1 MRVFSIEL
9 PGTLVFDYPTL
20 EAIQTFICDSMQS
33 LAGENVTVS
42 SASLATEVQDV
53 EDTLSMLCTS
63 FALKGPSGMTTSSG
77 KKIDTISRVPF
88 ARWDLDTVSSE
99 YRDTRPPTFGSF
111 MQDIAAFDIACTG
124 LGLGEA
130 KLMDVQQRAL
140 IQLTLELKMS
150 SMALNGTTPVGVFVG
165 ISNTD
170 YGRLCSKFQA
180 NVTTYS
186 ATGGAL
192 NVASGRLSYTFD
204 FRGPAM
210 SIDTACSSS
219 LVTTHLA
226 NMQRKFSRT
235 TNIVAGVNILTTPE
249 TTMMFHKAGMLS
261 ADGRCKTLD
270 ASADGYVRGE
280 FCGALC
286 IESAEAAEATQSD
299 NSLPVAVLGTAVNQ
313 DGRSSALTAPNGPA
327 QQMVIRSALQHKSLD
342 GGDVSLLQMHGTGTP
357 LGDPIEVGALN
368 AVLMDK
374 RVDEHPLTLAA
385 GKSGIGHTEP
395 GAGAAGLIHSIEALI
410 NAASAAVVHLTSVN
424 PHLHQIIGS
433 KEKSKFNL
441 PKISLGISHNV
452 GDGDVVGGVSS
463 FAFQGTNS
471 HAILGCG
478 SFSVYNKEDSSLS
491 WQPQRCW
498 VVPPV
503 HPLLTSC
510 LGFNAFDGTV
520 KFQTSL
526 TKALHAYLWD
536 HQIQSKP
543 LFPGAGYLEMGT
555 ALGQLMTDGGF
566 ASIVVEGASIPAP
579 LVLPDSVTQFD
590 EKVVEICVNALQSA
604 HFSISSLSTR
614 NGSTFSIEHFRA
626 SLGWL
631 ERSEGTSEQAISTP
645 LCLCNEALRAQS
657 TVPVPTSLLY
667 AAMHSVGLQYMT
679 KFQVLKTIR
688 HQGSSSGEAFAQ
700 IGGQATSAL
709 NGMYTHPSALDG
721 CLQLGA
727 TSLVSHASTDDQ
739 QTQVPA
745 GIEAFVV
752 YQQSKSAVLH
762 AVAKTLHSSAQES
775 VSQHGLYDPQGGC
788 SSTVYNLLTKSMS
801 SGASG
806 VAASKAAMR
815 EKRSMTYFVQ
825 WNACLA
831 ESTISMPSDVSF
843 KLELALESEVSSM
856 GLALS
861 IVRDVMN
868 KGHMPLNLRTFG
880 AHGAL
885 DYPTNQVNTSQG
897 HLWGLLPTVAQE
909 CQNLVCGGIDAGV
922 EDPSNA
928 LGGDPLIV
936 DSLLMKSV
944 DSDVQG
950 EALRGGTLLVPT
962 LLASRAHLKEAHSQ
976 LVPNPRGSFSSLTLQ
991 TIEPLSSTTMDM
1003 ILQVH
1008 TVGLNFRDVLNILDM
1023 YPGDPGMPGG
1033 DCSGVVVDIRD
1044 SGSFCV
1050 GQAVFGL
1057 AEGCLG
1063 TEVNALSDLIVPL
1076 PSNVGFN
1083 AAATVPTV
1091 FVTVQIAFSHASC
1104 MQGNDNVLIHAAA
1117 GGVGLAALQVVQ
1129 ASGSNALATAGSSR
1143 KRTLLRSLG
1152 LKHVVNSRDTQ
1163 YPELVSY
1170 TGGVD
1175 IALNSLTSSG
1185 MVGATLSTLGAGG
1198 RMVEIGKRDIWSR
1211 QSVRMERQDVTYE
1224 LLAVD
1229 FLPPHRMQQMMLQ
1242 TARFLASGSIGPLPQ
1257 VIHSLGSVHAA
1268 LRQMSQA
1275 KHIGKVVVCPGRD
1288 ASFGMQETAIITG
1301 GAGSLGSE
1309 LCAWNAHLPIRHTVA
1324 LGRSGHASLSYAEK
1338 ICSKSSQI
1346 VSIQSLLKCDASMT
1360 SDVEGMLHGVQ
1371 HQIDVMIH
1379 VGGILADATLLKQ
1392 SLQKCRSVF
1401 APKQSALD
1409 ILSNFTSNVRMDVS
1423 ILFSSVA
1430 SALGSPGQSN
1440 YSAANA
1446 YLDVF
1451 STHQMSMGSSYSSIC
1466 WGAWSG
1472 GGMATQNQQTALRLQ
1487 RTGMSSLSAE
1497 DGISALACVMQ
1508 SMQKMMPTPIDVV
1521 NPFNWPTFMS
1531 HIPRKTHYLG
1541 EHALVDSAPT
1551 SVMQGGAVS
1560 HGAPVNMAR
1569 PVMDEDQVRDHLK
1582 SVVCGVI
1589 GHDVQSSEPL
1599 MAAGLDSLGATE
1611 LRADLERVFSIELPG
1626 TLVFDYPTL
1635 EAIQTFICDSMQ
1647 SLAGENVTVS
1657 SASLATEVQDVEDT
1671 LSMLCTSFAL
1681 KGPSGMTTSSGKKID
1696 TISRVPFARW
1706 DLDTV
1711 SSEYRD
1717 TRPPTF
1723 GSFMQDIAAF
1733 DIACTGLGLG
1743 EAKLMDVQQRALIQL
1758 TLELKMSSMA
1768 LNGTT
1773 PVGVFVGISHTDYG
1787 RLCSKFQ
1794 ANVTTYSATGGALSV
1809 ASGRLSYM
1817 FDFRGP
1823 AMSIDTA
1830 CSSSLVTTHLANMQR
1845 KFSRTTNIV
1854 AGVNILT
1861 TPEATMM
1868 FHKAGMLSSDGRC
1881 KTLDASADGYVRG
1894 EFCGALCIESSDDGV
1909 AADASNSLPVAL
1921 LGTAVNQDGR
1931 SSALTAPNGP
1941 AQQMVIRSALQHKS
1955 LDGGDVS
1962 LLQMH
1967 GTGTPLGDP
1976 IEVGALNAVLM
1987 DKRVDE
1993 HPLTLAA
2000 GKSGIGHTEPGAGA
2014 AGLIHSIEALI
2025 NAASA
2030 AVVHLTSV
2038 NPHLHQIIGSKE
2050 KSKFNLPKISLGI
2063 SHNVGDGD
2071 VVVGVSSFAFQGTNS
2086 HAILGCGSFSVYN
2099 KEDSSLSWQPQRCWV
2114 VPPVHP
2120 LLTSCLGFNAFDGT
2134 VKFQTSLTKALHA
2147 YLWDHQIQSKPLF
2160 PGAGYLEMGTA
2171 LGQLMTDG
2179 GFASIVVE
2187 GASIPAPLVLPDSV
2201 TQFDEKVVEIC
2212 VNALQSAHFSIS
2224 SLSTRNGSTFSIE
2237 HFRASLGWLERS
2249 EGTSEQ
2255 AISTPLCLCNEALRA
2270 QSTVP
2275 VPTSLLYAAM
2285 HSVGLQYMTKFQ
2297 VLKTI
2302 RHQGSSSGE
2311 AFAQIGGQAT
2321 SALNGMYTHPS
2332 ALDGCLQLG
2341 ATSLVSHASTDDQ
2354 QTQVPAG
2361 IEAFVVYQQSK
2372 SAVLHAVAKTLHSS
2386 AQESVSQHGLY
2397 DPQGGCSSTVYNL
2410 LTKSMS
2416 SGASGVAASKAAMRE
2431 KRSMTYFVQWNAC
2444 LAESTI
2450 SMPSDVSSKLELAL
2464 KSEVSSMGLALSIVR
2479 DVMNKGHM
2487 PLNLR
2492 TFGAHGAL
2500 DYPTNQVNTSQGH
2513 LWGLMRTVAQECQN
2527 LVCGGI
2533 DVGVEDPSNALG
2545 GDPLIVDSLLMK
2557 SVDSDV
2563 QGEALRD

>member
-165 ISNTD
+165 ISHTD

-727 TSLVSHASTDDQ
+727 TSLVSHASTDDR

-788 SSTVYNLLTKSMS
+788 SSTVYNLLIKSMS

-831 ESTISMPSDVSF
+831 ESSISMPSDVSF

-1033 DCSGVVVDIRD
+1033 DCSGVVVDTKG

-1063 TEVNALSDLIVPL
+1063 TEVNALSDLFVAL
-1076 PSNVGFN
+1076 PNNVGFS

-1211 QSVRMERQDVTYE
+1211 ESVRMERQDVTYE

-1242 TARFLASGSIGPLPQ
+1242 TAHFLASGSIGPLPQ

-1346 VSIQSLLKCDASMT
+1346 LSIQSLLKCDASMT

-1582 SVVCGVI
+1582 SVLCGVI

-1611 LRADLERVFSIELPG
+1611 ISNILNDRFGFEVSSTFVI
-1626 TLVFDYPTL
+1626 DYPTIDMMVESIMDTMTAENL
-1635 EAIQTFICDSMQ
+1635 LSSPVPEIPNSLSYFAVASIDSDFAQGLLAFGEFRDIPAAESVKFVPIERWDHWHLDHSNQNLSDVPVRFACFLDDVGNFDPSAFRLFKAEATLMDPQQRLLMEETL
-1647 SLAGENVTVS
+1647 SLKQQIGFGRENVGCYIACCSLDYTRIPS
-1657 SASLATEVQDVEDT
+1657 IQSIPIGSFSFTSASLSVVAGR
-1671 LSMLCTSFAL
+1671 TSFSFGL
-1681 KGPSGMTTSSGKKID
+1681 RGPS
-1696 TISRVPFARW
+1696 
-1706 DLDTV
+1706 LTV
-1711 SSEYRD
+1711 D
-1717 TRPPTF
+1717 V
-1723 GSFMQDIAAF
+1723 
-1733 DIACTGLGLG
+1733 AC
-1743 EAKLMDVQQRALIQL
+1743 A
-1758 TLELKMSSMA
+1758 
-1768 LNGTT
+1768 
-1773 PVGVFVGISHTDYG
+1773 
-1787 RLCSKFQ
+1787 
-1794 ANVTTYSATGGALSV
+1794 
-1809 ASGRLSYM
+1809 
-1817 FDFRGP
+1817 
-1823 AMSIDTA
+1823 
-1830 CSSSLVTTHLANMQR
+1830 SSLVTTHLGLKYLRESTSNSALCGGAMISYVPTATLSLQN
-1845 KFSRTTNIV
+1845 
-1854 AGVNILT
+1854 AGFL
-1861 TPEATMM
+1861 AD
-1868 FHKAGMLSSDGRC
+1868 DGRC
-1881 KTLDASADGYVRG
+1881 KSFDEAANGYGRG
-1894 EFCGALCIESSDDGV
+1894 EACRLAYIQNFTSEFFSSKILLCSS
-1909 AADASNSLPVAL
+1909 
-1921 LGTAVNQDGR
+1921 AVNHSGF
-1931 SSALTAPNGP
+1931 SSSLTAPNGP
-1941 AQQMVIRSALQHKS
+1941 AQQDVIQKSILTSSSDVHAIHALQTHCI
-1955 LDGGDVS
+1955 
-1962 LLQMH
+1962 
-1967 GTGTPLGDP
+1967 GTALGDP
-1976 IEVGALNAVLM
+1976 IELKACFTVLKSVEMRSGHKMNASISSRKGATGHQEA
-1987 DKRVDE
+1987 
-1993 HPLTLAA
+1993 AA
-2000 GKSGIGHTEPGAGA
+2000 GIMLLHNCVRALQSNALPGI
-2014 AGLIHSIEALI
+2014 
-2025 NAASA
+2025 N
-2030 AVVHLTSV
+2030 HLRNV
-2038 NPHLHQIIGSKE
+2038 NPHIADQIS
-2050 KSKFNLPKISLGI
+2050 SLSSTTLSVPRTRQMLAYQESDSI
-2063 SHNVGDGD
+2063 FACVN
-2071 VVVGVSSFAFQGTNS
+2071 SFAAQGTNS
-2086 HAILGCGSFSVYN
+2086 NVLVRSS
-2099 KEDSSLSWQPQRCWV
+2099 EDSKV
-2114 VPPVHP
+2114 
-2120 LLTSCLGFNAFDGT
+2120 
-2134 VKFQTSLTKALHA
+2134 
-2147 YLWDHQIQSKPLF
+2147 
-2160 PGAGYLEMGTA
+2160 LEN
-2171 LGQLMTDG
+2171 
-2179 GFASIVVE
+2179 
-2187 GASIPAPLVLPDSV
+2187 
-2201 TQFDEKVVEIC
+2201 VEI
-2212 VNALQSAHFSIS
+2212 Q
-2224 SLSTRNGSTFSIE
+2224 
-2237 HFRASLGWLERS
+2237 
-2249 EGTSEQ
+2249 
-2255 AISTPLCLCNEALRA
+2255 
-2270 QSTVP
+2270 
-2275 VPTSLLYAAM
+2275 
-2285 HSVGLQYMTKFQ
+2285 
-2297 VLKTI
+2297 
-2302 RHQGSSSGE
+2302 
-2311 AFAQIGGQAT
+2311 
-2321 SALNGMYTHPS
+2321 
-2332 ALDGCLQLG
+2332 
-2341 ATSLVSHASTDDQ
+2341 
-2354 QTQVPAG
+2354 
-2361 IEAFVVYQQSK
+2361 
-2372 SAVLHAVAKTLHSS
+2372 
-2386 AQESVSQHGLY
+2386 
-2397 DPQGGCSSTVYNL
+2397 
-2410 LTKSMS
+2410 
-2416 SGASGVAASKAAMRE
+2416 
-2431 KRSMTYFVQWNAC
+2431 
-2444 LAESTI
+2444 
-2450 SMPSDVSSKLELAL
+2450 
-2464 KSEVSSMGLALSIVR
+2464 
-2479 DVMNKGHM
+2479 
-2487 PLNLR
+2487 
-2492 TFGAHGAL
+2492 
-2500 DYPTNQVNTSQGH
+2500 
-2513 LWGLMRTVAQECQN
+2513 
-2527 LVCGGI
+2527 
-2533 DVGVEDPSNALG
+2533 
-2545 GDPLIVDSLLMK
+2545 
-2557 SVDSDV
+2557 
-2563 QGEALRD
+2563 